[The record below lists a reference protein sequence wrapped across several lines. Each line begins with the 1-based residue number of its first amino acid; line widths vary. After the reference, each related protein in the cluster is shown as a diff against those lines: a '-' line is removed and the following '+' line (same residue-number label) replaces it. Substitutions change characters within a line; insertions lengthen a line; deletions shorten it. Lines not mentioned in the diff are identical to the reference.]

1 MERITSQIMKKVEK
15 LPEGT
20 LITAK
25 TLLNLGSRA
34 GVDQAL
40 SRLTRRGELLRVSRG
55 VYVLPVAGR
64 FGKRPPSPE
73 KVVEA
78 LATQQREV
86 VRPSAATAANALGL
100 TTQVPIRPI
109 YLTSGRSRNLTLGK
123 LNVELRHAP
132 NWQLRQGHEGE
143 VVRALVWA
151 GRERAKETVSTLSS
165 KIPPSE
171 FAHIIESS
179 PNLPSWLIASIND
192 QTQHAA

>member
-1 MERITSQIMKKVEK
+1 MERIASQIMKKAGK
-15 LPEGT
+15 LAEGS

-64 FGKRPPSPE
+64 FGKRPPSQE

-78 LATQQREV
+78 LATQQREAV
-86 VRPSAATAANALGL
+86 TPSAATAANALGL
-100 TTQVPIRPI
+100 TTQVPVRQI

-123 LNVELRHAP
+123 LNIELRHAP
-132 NWQLRQGHEGE
+132 KWQLGQGHGGE
-143 VVRALVWA
+143 IVRALFWA
-151 GRERAKETVSTLSS
+151 GRERAKETVEILSS

-171 FAHIIESS
+171 FAHIIQSS
-179 PNLPSWLIASIND
+179 SNLPSWMIDSMNRQA
-192 QTQHAA
+192 QHAA

>member
-1 MERITSQIMKKVEK
+1 MERIASQIMKKAGK
-15 LPEGT
+15 LAEGT

-40 SRLTRRGELLRVSRG
+40 SRLARRGGLLRVSRG

-78 LATQQREV
+78 LATQRREV
-86 VRPSAATAANALGL
+86 VTPSAAAAANALGL
-100 TTQVPIRPI
+100 TTQVPVRPI
-109 YLTSGRSRNLTLGK
+109 YWTSGRSRNLTLGK

-132 NWQLRQGHEGE
+132 NWQLGEGHEGE

-151 GRERAKETVSTLSS
+151 GRERAKETVATLSS
-165 KIPPSE
+165 KIPLSE
-171 FAHIIESS
+171 FEHVIQTS
-179 PNLPSWLIASIND
+179 PNLPPWMIESLGSH
-192 QTQHAA
+192 TQHA